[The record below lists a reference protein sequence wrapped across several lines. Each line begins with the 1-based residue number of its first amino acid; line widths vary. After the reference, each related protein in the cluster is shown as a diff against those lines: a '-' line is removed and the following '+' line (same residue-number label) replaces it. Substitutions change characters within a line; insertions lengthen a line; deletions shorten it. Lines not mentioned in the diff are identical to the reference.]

1 MYFSSNR
8 HTNKHTDTLNVKRYS
23 HNGTM
28 IINAEPIGSIY
39 FQCNVMCTFMHKIV
53 LTCDDIRE
61 WLVYTRDD
69 KKIKY
74 LNGSGMHRE
83 NKIKMNIDV

>member
-1 MYFSSNR
+1 MLNLEEVYI
-8 HTNKHTDTLNVKRYS
+8 LNVMS
-23 HNGTM
+23 
-28 IINAEPIGSIY
+28 
-39 FQCNVMCTFMHKIV
+39 VVCTFVHKIV

-74 LNGSGMHRE
+74 LNGSGIHLE
-83 NKIKMNIDV
+83 NKIKRVYDCLDVIIKI